1 MKYTMQDYIE
11 QSYETC
17 INNLNRG
24 GCLSAKLV
32 SLYNEKKP
40 KTIWLI
46 ASGSSYNAC
55 ISAIPFLKKCME
67 SEVQVITPYTFV
79 YYTPKYDCSDLF
91 VVVTQS
97 GISTNAIEAL
107 KKIKNLNQ
115 TAICLTGHPES
126 AVKDIAEYVIDY
138 GVGEE
143 LVGYVTKGVTTLC
156 LFLMIFAV
164 KASKKEQYLEDLY
177 KAVELMQIVK
187 DKSYDFIEMHYKDFS
202 GMNVCYCCG
211 SGSSQGVTLEA
222 ALKIGET
229 IHIPSVAYEVEEYIH
244 GPNLQLNPKYTI
256 LFLDSNDHAS
266 GRIEQIYKATK
277 EVSDHTFMISCNENL
292 KEDANVL
299 WIPKDCPK
307 DCSSL
312 VELPLIQLMS
322 HMVNSQLNSS
332 KQHPLMKK
340 FKKIAAAK
348 TADFVNY
355 DEDD

>member
-11 QSYETC
+11 QSYEVC
-17 INNLNRG
+17 IENLNKG
-24 GCLSAKLV
+24 DSLIEQLLL
-32 SLYNEKKP
+32 LYNEKKP

-55 ISAIPFLKKCME
+55 CCAIPFVKKCME

-79 YYTPKYDCSDLF
+79 YYTPKYDCTDLF
-91 VVVTQS
+91 IVVTQS

-107 KKIKNLNQ
+107 IKLKNMNQ
-115 TAICLTGHPES
+115 ISVCLTGNPGS
-126 AVKDIAEYVIDY
+126 RVKDIADYVIDY

-156 LFLMIFAV
+156 VFLMIFAI
-164 KASKKEQYLEDLY
+164 KASKKEQYLEDIY
-177 KAVELMQIVK
+177 HAIELSKIVK
-187 DKSYDFIEMHYKDFS
+187 EKSYKFIEEHYKDFS
-202 GMNVCYCCG
+202 GMSVCYCCG
-211 SGSSQGVTLEA
+211 SGSSHGVTLEA
-222 ALKIGET
+222 ALKVGET
-229 IHIPSVAYEVEEYIH
+229 IHVPSIAYEVEEYIH
-244 GPNLQLNPKYTI
+244 GPNLQLNPRYTI
-256 LFLDSNDHAS
+256 IFLDSNDLAS
-266 GRIEQIYKATK
+266 KRIESIYLATK

-292 KEDANVL
+292 KEDSNVL
-299 WIPKDCPK
+299 WIPSQCPE

-312 VELPLIQLMS
+312 VELPFVQLIS

-340 FKKIAAAK
+340 FKKIAMAK
-348 TADFVNY
+348 TSDFVNY